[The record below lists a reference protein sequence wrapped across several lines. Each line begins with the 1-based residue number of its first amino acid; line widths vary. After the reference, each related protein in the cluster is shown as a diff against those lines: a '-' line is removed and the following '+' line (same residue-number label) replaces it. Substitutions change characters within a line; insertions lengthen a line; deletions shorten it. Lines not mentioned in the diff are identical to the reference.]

1 MSESLR
7 RMNFLRACLLALLMA
22 TTLVGCGGGGGS
34 SDDDPVA
41 EEPPPEE
48 EPPEEEPGEPSGEP
62 VPPLAST
69 TVELHYGDQVGQ
81 TLWPDASEDDIGA
94 DGSTTESGLECST
107 GNGHIHAHLAIFLNG
122 VQMAL
127 PLNVGIIYSAPGV
140 RDCLYALHT
149 HDSTGTIHIEGD
161 QGDVLTLGQFFEIWG
176 YTVSTTE
183 VASLTDPVI
192 RFYVRETD
200 GTVVEWTENPSLI
213 QLTDDRQITIQVGTP
228 PAEIPVYTNIGGD

>member
-1 MSESLR
+1 MSDFLR

-22 TTLVGCGGGGGS
+22 TALAGCGGGGGGGGG
-34 SDDDPVA
+34 DDPPA
-41 EEPPPEE
+41 EEPEEPPP
-48 EPPEEEPGEPSGEP
+48 GDPSGEE
-62 VPPLAST
+62 VPPFAAT
-69 TVELHYGDQVGQ
+69 AVELHYGDQVGQ

-94 DGSTTESGLECST
+94 DGSPTASGLECST
-107 GNGHIHAHLAIFLNG
+107 GDEHIHTHLSIFLNG
-122 VQMAL
+122 VQLAI
-127 PLNVGIIYSAPGV
+127 PTNVGIIYLPGTTT
-140 RDCLYALHT
+140 RDCLYGLHS
-149 HDSTGTIHIEGD
+149 HDATGTIHIEGNV
-161 QGDVLTLGQFFEIWG
+161 GDVLTLGQFFEIWG

-200 GTVVEWTENPSLI
+200 GTVVEWTEDPSLI